1 MYCIKCGAKLSENA
15 KFCSKCGVS
24 VTNVNPANVKTT
36 VNIQVPT
43 IKPPVNTQPVPA
55 QPVKQNAFTFISIG
69 ITAVLAILFFLP
81 SVVVNGKSFSM
92 FTSIVRMFKM
102 DIVPFFFCAILMCAA
117 EVLLIIAFIN
127 MLTKKRS
134 AIGFV
139 IPASGITVFTLFFF
153 WLTDYAIT
161 FATTTATPVFMLILA
176 VANVI
181 FYLISRKAGK

>member
-1 MYCIKCGAKLSENA
+1 MYCIKCGAQLSENA
-15 KFCSKCGVS
+15 KFCSKCGSPINAVA
-24 VTNVNPANVKTT
+24 PANVQT
-36 VNIQVPT
+36 
-43 IKPPVNTQPVPA
+43 PVNVQPPTEQTPVTSA
-55 QPVKQNAFTFISIG
+55 QPVIKQNAFTFISIG
-69 ITAVLAILFFLP
+69 ITAVLAILYFLP

-92 FTSIVRMFKM
+92 FTSIVRMFEM

-127 MLTKKRS
+127 MLTKKRKV
-134 AIGFV
+134 IGFI

-181 FYLISRKAGK
+181 FCLISRKAGK